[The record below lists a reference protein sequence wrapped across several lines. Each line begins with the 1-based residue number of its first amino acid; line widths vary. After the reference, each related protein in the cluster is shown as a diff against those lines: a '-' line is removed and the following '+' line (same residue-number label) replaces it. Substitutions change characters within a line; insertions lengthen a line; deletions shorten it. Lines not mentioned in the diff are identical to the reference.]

1 MSSQNNNNNN
11 KALIGV
17 LVTALVTVFLS
28 FSYFAWDRSSQA
40 YSMAVQNRERI
51 AVLEQRLQSIEAKLD
66 EVSKDVKTLLRQQTP

>member
-1 MSSQNNNNNN
+1 MSSQNNGNN

-17 LVTALVTVFLS
+17 LVTAIVTVLLS
-28 FSYFAWDRSSQA
+28 FVYFSWDRSSQA

-66 EVSKDVKTLLRQQTP
+66 EVAKDVKTILRRQTP